1 MKSKCEKMV
10 SDQLRGKGYEEFL
23 PMCWSRRLWSDRVKV
38 IQMPLFTGYLFC
50 RFDPENRFAI
60 LTTPGVCTIVGR
72 GRTPL
77 PVDANQVESIR
88 LAVRSGQG
96 VEPWPRLEVG
106 NKVRIE
112 VGPLSGVEGTL
123 LRHKGTTHLILGV
136 TLMQRAVAVEID
148 ETWVMPSP
156 NIYNAPKSTQQSAQ
170 PQLVS

>member
-1 MKSKCEKMV
+1 MV
-10 SDQLRGKGYEEFL
+10 SDQLRGKGYDEFL

-38 IQMPLFTGYLFC
+38 IQMPLFSGYLFC
-50 RFDPENRFAI
+50 RFDPDDRFSI

-77 PVDANQVESIR
+77 PVDATQVENIR

-96 VEPWPRLEVG
+96 LEPWPRLEVG

-112 VGPLSGVEGTL
+112 VGPLCGVEGTL
-123 LRHKGTTHLILGV
+123 LRHKGTSHLILGV
-136 TLMQRAVAVEID
+136 TLMQRAVAVEVN
-148 ETWVMPSP
+148 ETWVVPSP
-156 NIYNAPKSTQQSAQ
+156 NVYAAPKSAHQSAQ